1 MTNDS
6 LAPSDQQTKAV
17 LEALHQHWGAFLAE
31 GILLVILGL
40 LAIAMPAIASL
51 AATIFFGWILLISG
65 IMGLLTTIKARRAA
79 GFTWSLISAILA
91 IAAGAVLLWSPATGV
106 VSLTA
111 VLIAFLFVEG
121 VVSLLYAFEHRK
133 ALTGRWGWMLV
144 SGLVD
149 LALGV
154 LLLTGLPGT
163 ALWAVGVIV
172 GINMLFG
179 GWGLIFMAL
188 HARSTASGGKP

>member
-1 MTNDS
+1 
-6 LAPSDQQTKAV
+6 
-17 LEALHQHWGAFLAE
+17 
-31 GILLVILGL
+31 
-40 LAIAMPAIASL
+40 MPALASL

-65 IMGLLTTIKARRAA
+65 IMGLVTTIKARRAA
-79 GFTWSLISAILA
+79 GFTWSLISALLA
-91 IAAGAVLLWSPATGV
+91 LVAGGVLLWSPANGV

-111 VLIAFLFVEG
+111 VLIAFLFFEG

-149 LALGV
+149 LVLGV
-154 LLLTGLPGT
+154 ILLTGLPGT
-163 ALWAVGVIV
+163 AVWAIGVIV

-188 HARSTASGGKP
+188 HARSSAGGTA